1 LLFFIYLV
9 GVKLLTRVFYRQGG
23 GSQISRDLNSSDDD
37 DEERIAGTKRTI
49 GAVEKNDDIEP
60 ESPSTKPKLDQG
72 NQDSDMSERDTSEQ
86 PQQARFLPYTGI
98 DYDVDYIATRL
109 DRLRDW

>member
-1 LLFFIYLV
+1 LLLFIYLV

-23 GSQISRDLNSSDDD
+23 DSQIPRDPSSSDED
-37 DEERIAGTKRTI
+37 DEERTVGIKRTI

-72 NQDSDMSERDTSEQ
+72 NQDSEMSEEKPEAKQD
-86 PQQARFLPYTGI
+86 ARFLPYTGI

>member
-1 LLFFIYLV
+1 MFIYLV

-23 GSQISRDLNSSDDD
+23 DSQIPRDPSSSDEDDD
-37 DEERIAGTKRTI
+37 DRNVGQKRTI
-49 GAVEKNDDIEP
+49 GAVGKNEEVA
-60 ESPSTKPKLDQG
+60 ESPTAKPKIGDQG
-72 NQDSDMSERDTSEQ
+72 DLDSEMSDSNQG
-86 PQQARFLPYTGI
+86 ARFLPYTGI

>member
-1 LLFFIYLV
+1 MLLFIYLV

-23 GSQISRDLNSSDDD
+23 GSQIQRDLGSSDDD
-37 DEERIAGTKRTI
+37 DDDRTVGIKRTI
-49 GAVEKNDDIEP
+49 GAVERNDEIEVP
-60 ESPSTKPKLDQG
+60 ESPTRKPKIGDQG
-72 NQDSDMSERDTSEQ
+72 NQDSEMSEQ

-109 DRLRDW
+109 DRLRGW